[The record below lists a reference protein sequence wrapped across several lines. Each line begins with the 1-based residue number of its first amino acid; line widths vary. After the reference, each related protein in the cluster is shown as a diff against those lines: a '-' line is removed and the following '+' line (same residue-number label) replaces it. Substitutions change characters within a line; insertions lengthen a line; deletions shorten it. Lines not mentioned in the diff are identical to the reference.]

1 VTDEQILDV
10 IAGDPAGGIA
20 LAMAKH
26 GAALHGRVRAQ
37 AAEHGYGEEHI
48 SGAMSDAFNTLQVP
62 EIRDLIRQH
71 ARGEILPWL
80 MLFARKR
87 LEDRDG

>member
-1 VTDEQILDV
+1 
-10 IAGDPAGGIA
+10 
-20 LAMAKH
+20 MAKH
-26 GAALHGRVRAQ
+26 GEALYGRARAQ

-48 SGAMSDAFNTLQVP
+48 GGAICDAFNTLLVP
-62 EIRDLIRQH
+62 QIRDLIRQH
-71 ARGEILPWL
+71 AHGEILPWL